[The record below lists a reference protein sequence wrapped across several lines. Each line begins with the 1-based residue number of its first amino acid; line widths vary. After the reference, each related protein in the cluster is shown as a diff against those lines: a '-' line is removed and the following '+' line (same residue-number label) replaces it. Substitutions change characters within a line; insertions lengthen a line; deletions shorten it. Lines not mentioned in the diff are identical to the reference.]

1 MASPELVP
9 QWQARADRVWNQ
21 ERETA
26 FLRHGA
32 REPLFADVARR
43 EIAEAMERAD
53 NLGQAIAAQLAEA
66 ERELEEIKRS
76 EATRVAGNTRVVQP
90 IRS

>member
-1 MASPELVP
+1 MEHTIPYS
-9 QWQARADRVWNQ
+9 AD
-21 ERETA
+21 
-26 FLRHGA
+26 
-32 REPLFADVARR
+32 DARR
-43 EIAEAMERAD
+43 EIAQAMERAD

-66 ERELEEIKRS
+66 ERELEEIKRG